1 MKLSKRAL
9 NKINN
14 LETRLKLAM
23 FYKVTERRISQM
35 IKDNK
40 NDGQLTT
47 ASALRLIRELTGLVD
62 SQILEETKTEKS
74 AA

>member
-1 MKLSKRAL
+1 MKLTNKAI

-47 ASALRLIRELTGLVD
+47 ASALKLIRELTGLVD
-62 SQILEETKTEKS
+62 AQILEETKTERS

>member
-1 MKLSKRAL
+1 MKLTRRAIK
-9 NKINN
+9 NINN

-23 FYKVTERRISQM
+23 FFKVTERRISQM

-40 NDGQLTT
+40 NDGQFTT
-47 ASALRLIRELTGLVD
+47 ASALKLIRELTGLDD